1 MDPCFKIR
9 EMTVEDLK
17 LVIEWANQEGWMFSE
32 TDAESFL
39 NADPHGFFIGELDGV
54 PVCSFAAI
62 KQGDYCFWNLY
73 IVKEQCRGKGY
84 GSKIFEHAR
93 NYCKDSKVLALD
105 ACGPHIKNYE
115 KYGFKGFCQTISYTK
130 KAEGTLSS
138 KLVDLK
144 SLPIDDLA
152 AYDAQVFGYDRKS
165 FLKSVLQERSYHALG
180 AKKDGKIT
188 GYGILRKYPHGDGY
202 IIGPLNADD
211 KDTANEI
218 LEGLQSYIEGRDV
231 FLEIFDNNPDAMEI
245 IEKQNWE
252 HVMTFTR
259 MYARGIPNM
268 DMGRNF
274 CPVDEIS

>member
-1 MDPCFKIR
+1 
-9 EMTVEDLK
+9 MTVEDLK
-17 LVIEWANQEGWMFSE
+17 IVIEWANQEGWMFSE
-32 TDAESFL
+32 SDAEPFFKT
-39 NADPHGFFIGELDGV
+39 DPNGFFIGEADGE

-115 KYGFKGFCQTISYTK
+115 KYGFKCHYQTISYCK

-138 KLVDLK
+138 KLVDLR
-144 SLPIDDLA
+144 SVPSQVLA
-152 AYDAQVFGYDRKS
+152 DYDAEVFGYDRKS
-165 FLKSVLQERSYHALG
+165 FLDSVILQRDYHALG
-180 AKKDGKIT
+180 AMKDGKLT
-188 GYGILRKYPHGDGY
+188 GYGVIRKYQAGDGY
-202 IIGPLNADD
+202 LIGPINADD
-211 KDTANEI
+211 RAIAEEI
-218 LEGLQSYIEGRDV
+218 LEGLQSFVVGKEV
-231 FLEIFDNNPDAMEI
+231 SLEIFDCNLDAVEM
-245 IEKQNWE
+245 IEKQNWD

-259 MYARGIPNM
+259 MYARGTPNM
-268 DMGRNF
+268 DMNRVF